1 LILQAVAV
9 LLQQAVKALLPLLLL
24 VLVYTL
30 GIGLL
35 LSRTLKNVS
44 KKMTMNKINFLQ
56 EKKIR
61 LLFGL
66 VAFIGGVTTI
76 LLYVHNR
83 RSKKEQ
89 DEILALEKEL
99 RTLQIEKLNKDKQNG
114 GF

>member
-1 LILQAVAV
+1 
-9 LLQQAVKALLPLLLL
+9 
-24 VLVYTL
+24 
-30 GIGLL
+30 
-35 LSRTLKNVS
+35 
-44 KKMTMNKINFLQ
+44 MDKIDFLQ

-76 LLYVHNR
+76 LIYMQNR
-83 RSKKEQ
+83 KNKKEQ

-99 RTLQIEKLNKDKQNG
+99 RTLQIEKLRKDKRSG